1 MQKTKQITVFSGCV
15 AREGKI
21 LMVLRNEPEC
31 PAAHLKWEFPGGK
44 VDFGET
50 PEESVAREILEE
62 TGVSVKVVKLLPRV
76 WTSYWEYD
84 WGTQQTLC
92 FVYMCEFISQ
102 AKVAK
107 DHHVEK
113 IDWIKIEEIEK
124 IATLPG
130 TNEVLSFLN

>member
-15 AREGKI
+15 IKGDKV

-31 PAAHLKWEFPGGK
+31 KEAHLKWEFPGGK

-50 PEESVAREILEE
+50 PEESVAREIFEE
-62 TGVSVKVVKLLPRV
+62 TGVKVKVKRLIPWVG
-76 WTSYWEYD
+76 TAYWEYN

-92 FVYMCEFISQ
+92 FVYECEFVSQ
-102 AKVAK
+102 QEVEK

-113 IDWIKIEEIEK
+113 IEWVNIVEVKK
-124 IATLPG
+124 LPSLPG
-130 TNEVLSFLN
+130 THEILDLL